1 MVVSAIPFTHIHY
14 RVLIPL
20 ESITYKWV
28 ANRGVNAMKQNT
40 ESEWTQD
47 QLETLRDK
55 WEDKLMEATEMD
67 DPMSIEQ
74 ARNKLNQINA
84 LLN

>member
-1 MVVSAIPFTHIHY
+1 MEA
-14 RVLIPL
+14 
-20 ESITYKWV
+20 
-28 ANRGVNAMKQNT
+28 NT

-47 QLETLRDK
+47 ELETLRDK
-55 WEDKLMEATEMD
+55 WQNKLMKATKMD

-74 ARNKLNQINA
+74 ARNKLNQIDA